1 MKKGKIFFTFILI
14 LTLNFISTNKSQASI
29 NASIKNNYPDVSY
42 EFVGNDKFENF
53 NRKIF
58 LFNLKANKYIV
69 RPINIVW
76 ASVMPQYGMDRVQNF
91 YTNVRY
97 PVRLVSTLIQKDFE
111 SSKSETKRFFI
122 NTTIGIGGLY
132 DVAQAKHKIEPHQE
146 DMGQAL
152 AYRNIKKG
160 PYLVLPV
167 VSQGNIRDIA
177 GQALDLPLSPTSY
190 IVGPISLA
198 STGLSLVNSTTYMQP
213 VFKMAD
219 TYADPY
225 EVSKQLYGIEK
236 YIRITNLDR
245 REVFK
250 EKSASVN
257 ENKNENEIKI
267 SEVKSQK
274 INIEPDVKLS
284 NYTPQSPQIDSLRT
298 MLFDSQKLNNSA
310 WSELSIWNKSF
321 SKKIKTAS
329 VNVNYNRKNYKY
341 RYILQKKSM
350 SPLAILYP
358 SIGEGAMSNQ
368 STVFAK
374 ILYDRG
380 YSVVILGSP
389 FQWEFVKSMPENYRP
404 GFPPEDARQLRN
416 LTSKVLTDLQVK
428 KSCIFGPKILVGTS
442 FGGLTSLFVA
452 DQEKSNNTLN
462 ISKYIAINPPIEIFY
477 AMQQIDKYSNVL
489 QNGGEDLKLKAAIT
503 AQKVIA
509 VAQTD
514 YKIDSPDS
522 KVTLP
527 FTEEEARLAI
537 SYAMKMKLSNLVFT
551 LENGST
557 SKKSDIYKTIN
568 NMSFNDYADK
578 YILENQGKSFD
589 KLSYEASLYSISDY
603 LRTND
608 NYKIFHTLD
617 DCFTNPQQLS
627 WLKNQTRNQS
637 TIFSNGS
644 HLGVLYRKEFINQFI
659 DEIKNF
665 QTLPQKI

>member
-1 MKKGKIFFTFILI
+1 MLN
-14 LTLNFISTNKSQASI
+14 LSSNNQTLAALNS
-29 NASIKNNYPDVSY
+29 SIKNNYPDISY
-42 EFVGNDKFENF
+42 EFVGQDKFESF

-97 PVRLVSTLIQKDFE
+97 PVRLVSCLVQKDFE
-111 SSKSETKRFFI
+111 SSKSETKRFLT
-122 NTTIGIGGLY
+122 NTTLGIGGLY
-132 DVAQAKHKIEPHQE
+132 DVAQAKYKMEPHQE

-152 AYRNIKKG
+152 AYRKVNKG
-160 PYLVLPV
+160 PYLVLPIV
-167 VSQGNIRDIA
+167 AQGNIRDIA

-198 STGLSLVNSTTYMQP
+198 STGVSLVNSTTYMQP

-236 YIRITNLDR
+236 YIRNTNLDR
-245 REVFK
+245 SKVFK
-250 EKSASVN
+250 EKSESLN
-257 ENKNENEIKI
+257 ENNNEIEINDNKT
-267 SEVKSQK
+267 QK
-274 INIEPDVKLS
+274 TIIEPDVKLA

-329 VNVNYNRKNYKY
+329 VNVIYNRKNYKY
-341 RYILQKKSM
+341 RYILQKNKIA
-350 SPLAILYP
+350 PLAILYP

-374 ILYDRG
+374 MLFDQG

-389 FQWEFVKSMPENYRP
+389 FQWEFVKSMPKNYAP
-404 GFPPEDARQLRN
+404 GFPPQDAKYLRM
-416 LTSKVLTDLQVK
+416 LTSRVLTDLQIK
-428 KSCIFGPKILVGTS
+428 KACIFNKKILVGTS

-452 DQEKSNNTLN
+452 AQEEKENTLN
-462 ISKYIAINPPIEIFY
+462 ISKVISINPPIELFY
-477 AMQQIDKYSNVL
+477 AMQQIDKYSHAL
-489 QNGGEDLKLKAAIT
+489 QNSETEELKLKAAIT

-514 YKIDSPDS
+514 YKIDSPNS
-522 KVTLP
+522 TVTLP
-527 FTEEEARLAI
+527 FSEEEARLAI

-568 NMSFNDYADK
+568 NMSFNDYANK
-578 YILENQGKSFD
+578 YILKNQD
-589 KLSYEASLYSISDY
+589 KPFKTLNYEASLYSIEDF
-603 LRTND
+603 LKTNK

-627 WLKNQTRNQS
+627 WLKTQTQNKS
-637 TIFSNGS
+637 VVFSNGS

-665 QTLPQKI
+665 QALPQRI